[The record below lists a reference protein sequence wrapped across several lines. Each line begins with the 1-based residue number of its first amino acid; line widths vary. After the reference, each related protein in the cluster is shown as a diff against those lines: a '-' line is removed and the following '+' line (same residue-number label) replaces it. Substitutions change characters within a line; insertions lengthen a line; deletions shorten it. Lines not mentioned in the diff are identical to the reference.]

1 VPVKSAIFIGLA
13 RRLSSYQNARSMN
26 LRTTF
31 FVAASLL
38 IVLGA
43 GSPAAAAQ
51 DWPTRPILVVSPFT
65 AGSANDIVARLVLDQ
80 VGQQIGQAFVV
91 ENRPGGGGIVGVA
104 SVVRA
109 EPDGYTLLL
118 SSASM
123 SSAVILHS
131 ALPYDELHDLV
142 PIAMLGAQPS
152 VLVAA
157 PGKNFNTVAA
167 LVSAAKARPGQ
178 LDFASAGIGSASHIA
193 GERFRLAAGL
203 QVQHIPYRGP
213 VEALSDLMTGRID
226 FYFLPIAPALPLIK
240 QGKVVALAVS
250 TPARAQSL
258 PDVPTI
264 AEAGYPDAEYLFWGG
279 ISAPAKTPRAIVE
292 KLNREINKALRL
304 PAIEE
309 KLQHLGAQ
317 PQPMTPDQFA
327 KFFADDVAAMIKLGK
342 DANIRPMD

>member
-1 VPVKSAIFIGLA
+1 
-13 RRLSSYQNARSMN
+13 MN

-31 FVAASLL
+31 FLAASLL
-38 IVLGA
+38 TVLGA
-43 GSPAAAAQ
+43 SSPAAAQ
-51 DWPTRPILVVSPFT
+51 DWPTRPVLVVSPFT

-157 PGKNFNTVAA
+157 PGKNFNTVAE

-292 KLNREINKALRL
+292 KLNREVNKALAK

-342 DANIRPMD
+342 DANIAPMD

>member
-1 VPVKSAIFIGLA
+1 
-13 RRLSSYQNARSMN
+13 MN
-26 LRTTF
+26 LRVTRLL
-31 FVAASLL
+31 AAAGLL

-43 GSPAAAAQ
+43 GSLAAAAQ
-51 DWPTRPILVVSPFT
+51 DWPTRPVLVVSPFT

-104 SVVRA
+104 AVVRA

-157 PGKNFNTVAA
+157 PGKNFNTVAE
-167 LVSAAKARPGQ
+167 LVAAAKARPGQ

-292 KLNREINKALRL
+292 KLNREVKKALAM

-309 KLQHLGAQ
+309 KLQHLGVQ

-342 DANIRPMD
+342 DANIAPMD